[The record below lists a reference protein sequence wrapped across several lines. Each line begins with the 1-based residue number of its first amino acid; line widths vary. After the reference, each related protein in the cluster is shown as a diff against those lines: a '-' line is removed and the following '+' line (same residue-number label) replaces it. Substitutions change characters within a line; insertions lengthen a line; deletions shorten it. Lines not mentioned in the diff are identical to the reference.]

1 MSDSSMMDVFVSGL
15 GVLAVIYFLLWGL
28 LYLIYGNTLVSRLW
42 QRLGPGIMV
51 FCFLGVLA
59 GKLGGMGYS
68 DLLTKVVLPLVGLAP
83 HDDKSDYRRPGNSPT
98 HSADPKVDQRRR
110 RRSG

>member
-1 MSDSSMMDVFVSGL
+1 MSL
-15 GVLAVIYFLLWGL
+15 IYDGCIRLRPGSPGSHLFSARGL

-68 DLLTKVVLPLVGLAP
+68 DLLTKVVLPLVGL
-83 HDDKSDYRRPGNSPT
+83 
-98 HSADPKVDQRRR
+98 VL
-110 RRSG
+110 